1 MNFSFFQ
8 SCGFLFFFFFLT
20 RLNFHNVAQKLLLLL
35 LLWGGGL
42 FVCLFVLFVCLFCL
56 YSISGYPV
64 GAINF
69 VFTTVILKYNSCR
82 ILLIYLLTFVFLMQK
97 APQLDWR
104 VQCKVTNGPPP
115 PPPKKKSNAQ
125 PYFMDRSILQWLH
138 TPSTLSIPS
147 FPFPCVNHVI
157 IIIINNSVHKCFPC
171 IRFSI
176 THGVHIYASTCKVQ
190 FTKNT
195 YTFPH

>member
-1 MNFSFFQ
+1 M
-8 SCGFLFFFFFLT
+8 
-20 RLNFHNVAQKLLLLL
+20 
-35 LLWGGGL
+35 
-42 FVCLFVLFVCLFCL
+42 FVCLFFVLFCL

-82 ILLIYLLTFVFLMQK
+82 ILLIYLFTYICISHAKGSSAGLKSQM
-97 APQLDWR
+97 APS
-104 VQCKVTNGPPP
+104 
-115 PPPKKKSNAQ
+115 PPPKKKYHAQ
-125 PYFMDRSILQWLH
+125 PHFMDRSILQWLD

-157 IIIINNSVHKCFPC
+157 IINNSVHKCFPC

-176 THGVHIYASTCKVQ
+176 THGAHIYASTCKVQ